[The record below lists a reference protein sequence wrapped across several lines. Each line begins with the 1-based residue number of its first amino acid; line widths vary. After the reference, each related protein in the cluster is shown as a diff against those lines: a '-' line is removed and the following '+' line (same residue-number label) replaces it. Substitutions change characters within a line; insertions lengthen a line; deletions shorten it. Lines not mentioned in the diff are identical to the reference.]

1 MTSALFKIH
10 QPWSCLG
17 RHFRA
22 IIYDQKIVLAR
33 CVGRQHFE
41 FSGKLR
47 EMSERSNV
55 VIRRIWTSWER
66 IIRGALARVPDKRIY
81 AYIPCTRPSFG
92 INRHSRQFWI
102 KGQLRTILANAHTPP
117 RLFAKGSIESTH
129 KVPTSHYLRK
139 GQLNRPNRHTRSQL
153 TSDKVPGTDQPLP
166 HETLPRSG
174 RVTRW
179 TNTPVRIFKDPAPTP
194 TAICVKVSFCCLI
207 HTRDVERSR

>member
-1 MTSALFKIH
+1 MSWSPFQSDNLRPENRTGALCR
-10 QPWSCLG
+10 QL
-17 RHFRA
+17 
-22 IIYDQKIVLAR
+22 

-102 KGQLRTILANAHTPP
+102 KGQLRTILANAHH
-117 RLFAKGSIESTH
+117 LG
-129 KVPTSHYLRK
+129 YLRK
-139 GQLNRPNRHTRSQL
+139 GQLNRPNRHTRSQATRYRVPTSHYHTKHCHAAVVSLGGL
-153 TSDKVPGTDQPLP
+153 T
-166 HETLPRSG
+166 HR
-174 RVTRW
+174 
-179 TNTPVRIFKDPAPTP
+179 
-194 TAICVKVSFCCLI
+194 
-207 HTRDVERSR
+207 

>member
-55 VIRRIWTSWER
+55 VICRIWTSWER

-102 KGQLRTILANAHTPP
+102 KGQLRTILANAHH
-117 RLFAKGSIESTH
+117 LG
-129 KVPTSHYLRK
+129 YLRK
-139 GQLNRPNRHTRSQL
+139 GQLNRPNRH

-179 TNTPVRIFKDPAPTP
+179 TNTPVRPPPPLFA
-194 TAICVKVSFCCLI
+194 
-207 HTRDVERSR
+207 

>member
-1 MTSALFKIH
+1 MIATH
-10 QPWSCLG
+10 LG
-17 RHFRA
+17 RIPLHTAHLGRSLLLVNSTTSDNLRPENRTGA
-22 IIYDQKIVLAR
+22 LCTVGN

-102 KGQLRTILANAHTPP
+102 KGQLRTILANAHH
-117 RLFAKGSIESTH
+117 LG
-129 KVPTSHYLRK
+129 YLRK
-139 GQLNRPNRHTRSQL
+139 GQLNRHTRYRPATTTRNTATQ
-153 TSDKVPGTDQPLP
+153 
-166 HETLPRSG
+166 RSCHS
-174 RVTRW
+174 V
-179 TNTPVRIFKDPAPTP
+179 D
-194 TAICVKVSFCCLI
+194 
-207 HTRDVERSR
+207 